1 MLSGFFAFNGKSV
14 NNVGK
19 NYREMINKV
28 IKIKLLQPTAPGIT
42 SAAQTTTGGG
52 RTTRTAA
59 TRGSTSAAC
68 WS

>member
-1 MLSGFFAFNGKSV
+1 MPSEFFAFNGKSV

-19 NYREMINKV
+19 NSTKKY
-28 IKIKLLQPTAPGIT
+28 KITSNSIILQLTAPGIT